1 MCPFTTPAW
10 HLSCHVYNSIKW
22 AFECIINAFFESHRA
37 HCCKRGRE
45 VGSVGRKDIGD
56 PSSPPSPPRLISS
69 FKLRFL
75 LSSVFFS
82 SNILRLPFLELFK
95 VLHLPFI
102 PSPSITSIP
111 TCSSCSANT
120 SKYTFTLPPTTPL
133 HPHSTLS
140 TRLHSILHC
149 SSQCEPGCVCAHV
162 YLLRWT

>member
-56 PSSPPSPPRLISS
+56 PSSPPSPLLISS

-102 PSPSITSIP
+102 PFLPSHLSPHAHPVLLIP
-111 TCSSCSANT
+111 QNT
-120 SKYTFTLPPTTPL
+120 LSPCHPL
-133 HPHSTLS
+133 HPSTPIPPSPHDCTLFS
-140 TRLHSILHC
+140 TVVVSVSLDV
-149 SSQCEPGCVCAHV
+149 CVRMCIC
-162 YLLRWT
+162 